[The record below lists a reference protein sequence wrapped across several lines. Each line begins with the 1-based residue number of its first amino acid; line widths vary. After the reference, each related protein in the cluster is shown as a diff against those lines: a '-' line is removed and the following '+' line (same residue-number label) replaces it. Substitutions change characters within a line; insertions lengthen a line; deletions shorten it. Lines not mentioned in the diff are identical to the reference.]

1 MKLVNRLKENAPPSK
16 KLDWIVALLS
26 IWFVGGIYTDGW
38 AHNHLSS
45 SLETFFTPWHA
56 LLYSGYFAVA
66 LAFAIAWCINYR
78 KGYRML
84 AALPPGYLLGLIG
97 AKIFFL
103 SGLGDLAWHEIFGI
117 EANVDALLS
126 PTHLGLAIG
135 AALMVSSP
143 LRAYLAKAR
152 TKLSFVAAIPLLIS
166 MAAFWLVLT
175 FMTQYVNPINQPFMI
190 ADKITKDPYFGQT
203 IGLAAIL
210 LSAITI
216 IGLLSVVVRRQKLP
230 FGSLVVVFTLNAVG
244 LAFMK
249 DHFMFIPAAAVAG
262 LLADVLTYYAQPFE
276 VKTKAWLTRLW
287 SVAVP
292 VIYFACYY
300 TVVFATNSV
309 WWSVHL
315 WAGSLVMAAVA
326 GWLMSYVAVE

>member
-1 MKLVNRLKENAPPSK
+1 MKRLVFGPSTMQNLLLFFLNMKLVNRLKENAPPSK

-230 FGSLVVVFTLNAVG
+230 FGSLVVVFTTLDVFFMYTKLDNSG
-244 LAFMK
+244 LKM
-249 DHFMFIPAAAVAG
+249 DTSMMPG
-262 LLADVLTYYAQPFE
+262 TP
-276 VKTKAWLTRLW
+276 TRLYRMNTICP
-287 SVAVP
+287 SEETYLYSTIPFRGVCS
-292 VIYFACYY
+292 ACTMDSCGCFYINN
-300 TVVFATNSV
+300 V
-309 WWSVHL
+309 
-315 WAGSLVMAAVA
+315 
-326 GWLMSYVAVE
+326 